1 MKRSAIPTPV
11 ASDPGTR
18 AFMLAVKENVELLNG
33 VRGTPINPVNSAA
46 TLADVISTLNQII
59 DRMSK

>member
-18 AFMLAVKENVELLNG
+18 AYMLAVKENIELLNG
-33 VRGTPINPVNSAA
+33 VRGTPINPVKSTA
-46 TLADVISTLNQII
+46 TLAEVIDALNQII
-59 DRMSK
+59 DRMTK